1 MEMKPE
7 KPNPWLNQLNRSC
20 TSDEF
25 ATNNT
30 QDPHSG
36 PDTKLLRDLIKR
48 VAYIQLDEPAQRD
61 TFIELYM
68 QGINFWKIVTE
79 FIPDALKSPHKIFAL
94 L

>member
-1 MEMKPE
+1 MEMKSE
-7 KPNPWLNQLNRSC
+7 KPNPWINQLNGASR
-20 TSDEF
+20 SDEF

-30 QDPHSG
+30 EDPQSG

-68 QGINFWKIVTE
+68 PGINFWKTVND